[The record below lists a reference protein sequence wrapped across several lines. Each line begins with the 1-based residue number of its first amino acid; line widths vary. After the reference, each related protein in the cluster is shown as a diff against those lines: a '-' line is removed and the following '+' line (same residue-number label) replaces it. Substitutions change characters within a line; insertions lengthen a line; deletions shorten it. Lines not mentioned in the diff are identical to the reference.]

1 MKTTALLALLAALAS
16 LSPLVSAQT
25 AMPREVN
32 EERIAAAFADAR
44 AALAEHL
51 KVEVDAKFAP
61 RLVSSKDV
69 AARVAEENL
78 PIFRL
83 RQPDAELAKAEAEQ
97 AGAAFGQSALAKYTW
112 TTRELLVS
120 AKTWRRQAVQL
131 GRPELTSDETLRAVL
146 VHELVHALDD
156 ARHDIGKLLGGMT
169 TVDACL
175 GFTGVLEGHAQLVAR
190 RVCELRGWSKGFET
204 LTANIG
210 GLPAGAEAM
219 DPSQLEVLRAQGAIN
234 AAPYVAGERF
244 MAAVEARG
252 AEFVARAF
260 QSPPDNPDLLYHP
273 DWYLDPKT
281 RPQPKFALDAAIDV
295 FAAPRS
301 QDEWQ
306 VLRMTPPEAQLESSL
321 LRLPPE
327 RAREALRGRVASRT
341 IVLQPR
347 ADLNSKLLS
356 AVVHEFA
363 DEAALG
369 RFVAAGTELS
379 ALRDD
384 DMRKAERVVRL
395 KELTT
400 RSIDAAAHKG
410 RIDRRSLANGTFEFV
425 ATLALLA
432 RGPVYIE
439 LVFSNEAI
447 EDDALLALADRMF
460 DAAKPAITTR

>member
-1 MKTTALLALLAALAS
+1 MKITSRLAAFV
-16 LSPLVSAQT
+16 LVAPFLSAQT
-25 AMPREVN
+25 AAPREVN

-44 AALAEHL
+44 TALAEHL
-51 KVEVDAKFAP
+51 KMEIDPKLAP

-69 AARVAEENL
+69 AACVAKENL
-78 PIFRL
+78 PVIRL
-83 RQPDAELAKAEAEQ
+83 RQPDAEFAKAEADQ
-97 AGAAFGQSALAKYTW
+97 VGAAFGSSALAKYTW

-120 AKTWRRQAVQL
+120 AKTWRRQAVQS

-156 ARHDIGKLLGGMT
+156 AQFDLGKRLEGLK

-190 RVCELRGWSKGFET
+190 RVCEKRGWTKGFDV

-219 DPSQLEVLRAQGAIN
+219 DPSQLDILRAQSAVA

-244 MAAVEARG
+244 MAAIDARG

-260 QSPPDNPDLLYHP
+260 QSPPDSPDLLYHP
-273 DWYLDPKT
+273 DWYIDPKT

-306 VLRMTPPEAQLESSL
+306 SQRMTPPEAQLEASL
-321 LRLPPE
+321 LRLPLE
-327 RAREALRGRVASRT
+327 RAREALQGRVASRT

-356 AVVHEFA
+356 TAIHEFV
-363 DEAALG
+363 DEAALR
-369 RFVAAGTELS
+369 RFVAAGAELS

-384 DMRKAERVVRL
+384 DMRKPERVVRL
-395 KELTT
+395 KELVTK
-400 RSIDAAAHKG
+400 SIETPTQRA

-425 ATLALLA
+425 ATSAQVARGALLL
-432 RGPVYIE
+432 E

-460 DAAKPAITTR
+460 DASKPR